1 MNALPTAVYTA
12 EQVRAMDRHAIGRLG
27 IPGYTLMTRAGEA
40 ALDLLADSWPLARR
54 VLVLCGAGN
63 NGGDGYVLARLARAA
78 GLEVSVAAAPAPAR
92 LAGDAARACADFE
105 SAGGHL
111 APFDDAVLDACDVIV
126 DALFGSGLDRPVTG
140 THAGWITAM
149 NASGKPVLAID
160 LPSGLHAD
168 TGAVLGVAVQAAR
181 TLTFV
186 GLKAGLYLGSGP
198 DHAGEVAFSALGV
211 PASAA
216 SGEPVLRRIGAGQVA
231 AALPERRRAAHKGD
245 YGRVLIIGGGPA
257 MPGAVR
263 LAAEAALRVGA
274 GLVEAATWPGHVS
287 AIVGGRAE
295 IICHG
300 IESPAEL
307 RPLAAA
313 ADVVAVGPGLGQGD
327 WSRGVLEAALACGK
341 PLIVDADALNLLAKS
356 PWRNAHWVLTPHPGE
371 AARLLGSTPA
381 EVQADRRA
389 AVRAV
394 GERYGGVA
402 VLKGAATLVQ
412 GHGSPWVC
420 DRGNPGMATAGMGD
434 VLTGV
439 IAGVAA
445 QAGDLEAAAVAG
457 VRIHAEAGDRAARA
471 GQRGLLASDVIE
483 QLRACVNPA

>member
-1 MNALPTAVYTA
+1 MNALPAAVYTA
-12 EQVRAMDRHAIGRLG
+12 EQVRAMDRHAIERLG

-40 ALDLLADSWPLARR
+40 ALDLLADSWPRARR
-54 VLVLCGAGN
+54 VLVLCGGGN
-63 NGGDGYVLARLARAA
+63 NGGDGYVLGRLAKEA
-78 GLEVSVAAAPAPAR
+78 GLMVSVAAATDPSR
-92 LAGDAARACADFE
+92 LAGDAARAFAHFE
-105 SAGGHL
+105 AAGGCTTPL
-111 APFDDAVLDACDVIV
+111 DDAAIERCDVIV
-126 DALFGSGLDRPVTG
+126 DALLGTGLDRVVSG
-140 THAGWITAM
+140 TCAEWITVI
-149 NASGKPVLAID
+149 NAAGKPVFAID

-168 TGAVLGVAVQAAR
+168 TGAVMGVAVRAAR

-186 GLKAGLYLGSGP
+186 GLKSGLYLGAGP
-198 DHAGEVAFSALGV
+198 DHAGAVAFSGLGV
-211 PASAA
+211 PPSAA
-216 SGEPVLRRIGAGQVA
+216 TAEPVLRRIGAQQVM
-231 AALPERRRAAHKGD
+231 AALPARRRAAHKND
-245 YGRVLIIGGGPA
+245 HGRVLIIGGGPA

-263 LAAEAALRVGA
+263 LAAEAALRAGA
-274 GLVEAATWPGHVS
+274 GLVEAATWPGHAN
-287 AIVGGRAE
+287 AIVAGRAE

-307 RPLAAA
+307 RPLAAV
-313 ADVVAVGPGLGQGD
+313 ADVVAVGPGLGQSE
-327 WSRGVLEAALACGK
+327 WSRGMLEAVLACGK
-341 PLIVDADALNLLAKS
+341 PLVVDADALNLLAKS
-356 PWRNAHWVLTPHPGE
+356 PWRNANWVLTPHPGE

-381 EVQADRRA
+381 EVQAERCA

-394 GERYGGVA
+394 AERYGGVV

-439 IAGVAA
+439 IAGIAA
-445 QAGDLEAAAVAG
+445 QAGDLEAAALAG
-457 VRIHAEAGDRAARA
+457 VRIHAEAGDRAAEA

>member
-1 MNALPTAVYTA
+1 MNALPAAVYTA
-12 EQVRAMDRHAIGRLG
+12 DQVRAMDAHAIERLG
-27 IPGYTLMTRAGEA
+27 IPGYTLMTRAAEA
-40 ALDLLADSWPLARR
+40 ALDLLVDSWPYTRR

-63 NGGDGYVLARLARAA
+63 NGGDGYVLARLARDA
-78 GLEVSVAAAPAPAR
+78 GLEVSVAAATAVER
-92 LAGDAARACADFE
+92 LGGDAARAHADYAA
-105 SAGGHL
+105 AGGRIT
-111 APFDDAVLDACDVIV
+111 APGETAFEDCDVIV
-126 DALFGSGLDRPVTG
+126 DALLGTGLDRPASG
-140 THAGWITAM
+140 TYAQWITAM

-168 TGAVLGVAVQAAR
+168 SGAVLGVAVQAER
-181 TLTFV
+181 TITFV
-186 GLKAGLYLGSGP
+186 GLKAGLYLGAGP
-198 DHAGEVAFSALGV
+198 DHAGVVAFSGLGV
-211 PASAA
+211 PPSAA
-216 SGEPVLRRIGAGQVA
+216 TAEPVLRRIREQQVA

-245 YGRVLIIGGGPA
+245 HGRVLIIGGGPA

-274 GLVEAATWPGHVS
+274 GLVEVAIWPGHAA
-287 AIVGGRAE
+287 AIVAGRPE

-300 IESPAEL
+300 VESAAEV

-327 WSRGVLEAALACGK
+327 WASGMLEAALACGK
-341 PLIVDADALNLLAKS
+341 PLIVDADALNQLARS
-356 PWRNAHWVLTPHPGE
+356 PWRNTHWILTPHPGE

-381 EVQADRRA
+381 GVQADRRA
-389 AVRAV
+389 AVRALA
-394 GERYGGVA
+394 ERYGGVV

-439 IAGVAA
+439 IAGLLA
-445 QAGDLEAAAVAG
+445 QAGDLEAAALAG
-457 VRIHAEAGDRAARA
+457 VRIHAVAGDRAARA
-471 GQRGLLASDVIE
+471 GQRGLIASDVIE